1 MSNASIT
8 DENIYHLL
16 TGLSFNCEVR
26 PTERNAVADSLKQ
39 QVVYRHEKKGTLV
52 KFPSDEPVPCL
63 EGELLSLRAHFVGR
77 DHIEEDAVDAFI
89 ETGRLPV
96 LR

>member
-8 DENIYHLL
+8 YEDIYELL
-16 TGLSFNCEVR
+16 TGLGFNCEVR
-26 PTERNAVADSLKQ
+26 PTVRNAVADSTKQ
-39 QVVYRHEKKGTLV
+39 HVVYRHEKKGTVL
-52 KFPSDEPVPCL
+52 KFPSKEPVPCL
-63 EGELLSLRAHFVGR
+63 EGELLSLRAHLVGR
-77 DHIEEDAVDAFI
+77 DHLDEEAMGAFI